1 MVEPRILVRA
11 GLPQRRSV
19 RAGSSKTLLGN
30 LPSIHSRKQREVRGI
45 VFTCL
50 GKDYI
55 YVVANG
61 ITKLSWRDIH
71 TPANRKVIKKTQKV
85 GAESVVLKYALDAMP
100 SRRNRRTLL
109 RASHSGLDHGGE
121 VTILCD
127 EGDGSGIGAMR
138 GRQWQNN
145 RPLSYY
151 LPEIGEFFKVVSLTQ
166 NKITGIIDF

>member
-1 MVEPRILVRA
+1 M
-11 GLPQRRSV
+11 
-19 RAGSSKTLLGN
+19 LGN
-30 LPSIHSRKQREVRGI
+30 LLSIPSRKQREVRGI

-61 ITKLSWRDIH
+61 ITKLSWKDIH
-71 TPANRKVIKKTQKV
+71 TPSNRKVIKKAQKV
-85 GAESVVLKYALDAMP
+85 GAESVVIEYALDAIP

-109 RASHSGLDHGGE
+109 RASHSGLDYGGE

-127 EGDGSGIGAMR
+127 EGDGSGVGAMS

-151 LPEIGEFFKVVSLTQ
+151 LPEIGEFFKVVSITQ
-166 NKITGIIDF
+166 NKITGIKDF